1 MATQSIDLSAI
12 LAYNPQQPFS
22 HQPQQQYAQAPLI
35 AAAVPA
41 KKKALT
47 ADQKREKAV
56 LEILDRK
63 DPFGLIYAG
72 LLLQLDQASLE
83 ALVNYV
89 RIKNNRQ

>member
-22 HQPQQQYAQAPLI
+22 HQPQHQYAQAPL
-35 AAAVPA
+35 AAVAAPA

-47 ADQKREKAV
+47 ADQKREKMV
-56 LEILDRK
+56 LDILDHK
-63 DPFGLIYAG
+63 DPYGLTYAS
-72 LLLQLDQASLE
+72 LLLQLDQPSLE
-83 ALVNYV
+83 ALVAYV